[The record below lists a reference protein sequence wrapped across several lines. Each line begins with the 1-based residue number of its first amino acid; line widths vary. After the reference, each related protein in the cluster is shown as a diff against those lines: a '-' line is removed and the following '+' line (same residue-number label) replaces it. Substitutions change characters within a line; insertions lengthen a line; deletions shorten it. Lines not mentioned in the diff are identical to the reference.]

1 MADGRL
7 DIIICTRCVVEAS
20 KGVFDGAHPRRLL
33 IHLGEAGGRLP
44 AVYLGVVVGGGGG
57 GTEELRGACS
67 ASRFVFCVLIIFPN
81 VLAIT
86 VALLGILIILLAAP
100 LVFFSCSC
108 IFFVYFVLPR
118 SKKPRPPAE
127 NPYGC
132 GLEEGPGGAREA
144 KALPPGNPS
153 APR

>member
-1 MADGRL
+1 M
-7 DIIICTRCVVEAS
+7 IICTRCVVEAL

-100 LVFFSCSC
+100 LVFFCAHAFFLSTSC
-108 IFFVYFVLPR
+108 YLALKTPPPR
-118 SKKPRPPAE
+118 RKP
-127 NPYGC
+127 
-132 GLEEGPGGAREA
+132 
-144 KALPPGNPS
+144 
-153 APR
+153 PRMRSRGRAWWCS